1 MYASREDEDYVPR
14 EAKEF
19 YKIYVKAGALSPEIV
34 KNREIQEEDS
44 ESPIFTERT
53 SKHVV
58 VNDVYVAVGKDD
70 TDVLKWTL
78 ENAASSGSTRV
89 FLVHVFPPVTHV
101 PTPVGRLARSQLNED
116 QVRLYVKEESNKRS
130 NLLQK
135 YVNLCNDARVTAE
148 TILHESNCTEESIL
162 NLIPAL
168 SITHLVI
175 GTKRHSRRA
184 GKQLS
189 LGEFVKNNAP
199 DFCEVSIIHKG
210 NEVEVNQQVDGPTT
224 AEKTR
229 HFEKTLLFS
238 CFPVRGK
245 AKIS

>member
-1 MYASREDEDYVPR
+1 MEDEDYVPM
-14 EAKEF
+14 EAKDF

-34 KNREIQEEDS
+34 KNPEIQEEDS
-44 ESPIFTERT
+44 ESPNFTEST

-101 PTPVGRLARSQLNED
+101 PTPVGRLARSQLNDD

-130 NLLQK
+130 NLMQK
-135 YVNLCNDARVTAE
+135 YVNLCNDAKVTAE
-148 TILHESNCTEESIL
+148 TILLESNCTEKSIVE
-162 NLIPAL
+162 LIPVL

-175 GTKRHSRRA
+175 GTKRHSRQAR
-184 GKQLS
+184 KQLL

-199 DFCEVSIIHKG
+199 DFCEVSIVHKG
-210 NEVEVNQQVDGPTT
+210 NKVEVNHQVDGPTT
-224 AEKTR
+224 PENTR

-238 CFPVRGK
+238 CFPVCGK

>member
-101 PTPVGRLARSQLNED
+101 PTPGNTSSPVKVFLVHVCPCSLLYLWDSD
-116 QVRLYVKEESNKRS
+116 QTLHAFI
-130 NLLQK
+130 K
-135 YVNLCNDARVTAE
+135 Y
-148 TILHESNCTEESIL
+148 
-162 NLIPAL
+162 
-168 SITHLVI
+168 
-175 GTKRHSRRA
+175 
-184 GKQLS
+184 
-189 LGEFVKNNAP
+189 
-199 DFCEVSIIHKG
+199 
-210 NEVEVNQQVDGPTT
+210 
-224 AEKTR
+224 
-229 HFEKTLLFS
+229 LFS
-238 CFPVRGK
+238 G
-245 AKIS
+245 SYM